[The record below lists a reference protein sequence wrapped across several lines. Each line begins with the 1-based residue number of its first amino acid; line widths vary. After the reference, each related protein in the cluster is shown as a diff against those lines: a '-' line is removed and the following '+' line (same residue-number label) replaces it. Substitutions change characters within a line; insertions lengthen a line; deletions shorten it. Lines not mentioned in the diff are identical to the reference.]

1 MITVFYD
8 GQCGLCLKEINHYK
22 KIAPPNIFEWK
33 DITLSA
39 NFLLSE
45 NISRTE
51 SLKRLHAKD
60 AKGKLHTGI
69 DAFILIW
76 CQLKCWKVMAL
87 IIRLPVIYHFAGW
100 LYEKFADWRFKRLK
114 HCAFEDKG

>member
-39 NFLLSE
+39 NFGMVQNQYS
-45 NISRTE
+45 
-51 SLKRLHAKD
+51 KK
-60 AKGKLHTGI
+60 
-69 DAFILIW
+69 
-76 CQLKCWKVMAL
+76 
-87 IIRLPVIYHFAGW
+87 
-100 LYEKFADWRFKRLK
+100 
-114 HCAFEDKG
+114 